1 MTEAFLHYVWRYQLL
16 NRGLTTTDGQPVVVL
31 RAGDHNHDAGP
42 DFFNARLKIGDVE
55 WVGNVE
61 VHIHASD
68 WNAHRHQTDA
78 AYNNVILHVVYE
90 LDAPIQMQNGKTP
103 PTVELRQWLHPSLLQ
118 RYDALMEPVPAG
130 TIPCARR
137 VGEVPS
143 FLLSTFMERLTVER
157 IESKSEVVRRML
169 DESRGSWEQTCY
181 WLMARY
187 FGGKVNGLAFEL
199 LAKATDQ
206 RLLARWRDDRTR
218 LEALL
223 MGQAG
228 LLDGYFED
236 DYPRRLQA
244 DYEAL
249 KTGVGL
255 RPMGGHLWKFYR
267 LRPSAF
273 PTIRISQFADLMAQT
288 KNLFSTLLDIV
299 DVKEM
304 ERLFNRQASAY
315 WDNHYQYDVPTEKA
329 SVKHV
334 GTMQADL
341 LVINAWVPLL
351 FTYGAVHGQQQRKDQ
366 ALNLLSQ
373 IAAENNQVVRR
384 WQQVGIHPASAAES
398 QALLQLTDN
407 YCNNRRCLE
416 CRIGYHVLKHQ

>member
-137 VGEVPS
+137 VGEVPG

-206 RLLARWRDDRTR
+206 RLLARWCDDRTR

-249 KTGVGL
+249 KTGAGL